1 MGALIFNGV
10 SSRDLGIEVEH
21 LLDYPV
27 PERDTSKVHIP
38 GRNGDLIVDHGSFK
52 NIKRSYQVSFPF
64 NRGDQSLIM
73 SKIANWLYSSV
84 GYARLEDTYDPE
96 CYRLASY
103 SKATT
108 IQNLFNQAGRFTI
121 EFDCKPQR
129 FLKLGERMIHS
140 KEKRLTLSN
149 PTSFEAY
156 PLIVMMGSG
165 SGTMIVKR
173 KSVGISNLDKPIFF
187 DTELQEAFG
196 FYDLTNNPD
205 EVEKRISS
213 KVRSSRTLVNRNKDI
228 ELDNFTD
235 FPPLVPGLNYIRLS
249 GQFTDIFV
257 VPRWWTI

>member
-1 MGALIFNGV
+1 MGTLIFNGV

-38 GRNGDLIVDHGSFK
+38 GRNGDLMIDRGSFK
-52 NIKRSYQVSFPF
+52 NINRSYQVSFPF
-64 NRGDQSLIM
+64 NREDQSLIM
-73 SKIANWLYSSV
+73 SKITNWLHSSV

-96 CYRLASY
+96 CYRMASY

-140 KEKRLTLSN
+140 KEKELILSN
-149 PTSFEAY
+149 PTLFEAH
-156 PLIVMMGSG
+156 PLISVVG
-165 SGTMIVKR
+165 SGTGIMDINGT
-173 KSVGISNLDKPIFF
+173 SVTISNLDKPIFF

-196 FYDLTNNPD
+196 FNDLANNPD
-205 EVEKRISS
+205 EIDKRINS
-213 KVRSSRTLVNRNKDI
+213 KVNTFGVLVNRNKDI
-228 ELDNFTD
+228 ELEAFTD
-235 FPPLVPGLNYIRLS
+235 FPPLIPGQNRIKLS
-249 GQFTDIFV
+249 SQFTDIFV